1 MSAPASL
8 AMPLGI
14 LDLKE
19 RMKQELYYKKNNLS
33 RNNGPKVAAKKERV
47 DTGTIVKEVLT
58 HLTIYSLTHL
68 TIYSLTHSGSNP

>member
-33 RNNGPKVAAKKERV
+33 RNNGPKVAVKKERV

-58 HLTIYSLTHL
+58 HSPNHL
-68 TIYSLTHSGSNP
+68 LTHSPNHLLTHSLR